1 MPTAT
6 AMALALERTL
16 APMRDNSEHELAA
29 PRQAPPELVELHD
42 QIREVR
48 QQLGALDDLA
58 ARRARRTERVTNL
71 RIELARAE
79 EQAAAAQL
87 AAEGTARGLAAWI
100 LRREPAPD
108 GSLAE
113 RHEDAERAT
122 QRLRGLREQLKV
134 AERKLAD
141 TLPPPAPADADAD
154 ADAAV
159 PGAAAAPSAPFAHP
173 AGPGLELRADAAA
186 AAARLR
192 QLLERRLELLHA
204 LPDVPDDVRR
214 ESAYELAV
222 CIRRGVGWL
231 ERVCTELEA
240 ARRYV
245 ANIATA
251 CAPRPSVLGA
261 RPPRRTPSG
270 VEEDYLE
277 AQRLYRAAAAAA
289 AGAQRELGLLLGVP
303 HRSPAFEELEAAL
316 PHPRDAAEVANLAT
330 WELGHRL
337 SEARALAEQYGPRL
351 RELDD
356 LASGGT
362 R

>member
-16 APMRDNSEHELAA
+16 APTRDNSEHELAP
-29 PRQAPPELVELHD
+29 PRQAPPALVELHD

-71 RIELARAE
+71 RLELARAE
-79 EQAAAAQL
+79 EQAAAARL

-113 RHEDAERAT
+113 RQEDAERAT

-141 TLPPPAPADADAD
+141 TLPPSPPANADADAP
-154 ADAAV
+154 APPATPAA
-159 PGAAAAPSAPFAHP
+159 GS
-173 AGPGLELRADAAA
+173 ELRADAAA

-214 ESAYELAV
+214 EAAYELAV

-231 ERVCTELEA
+231 ERVCGALEE

-245 ANIATA
+245 ANIASA

-277 AQRLYRAAAAAA
+277 AQRLYRAAAVAAD
-289 AGAQRELGLLLGVP
+289 GAQRELGLLLGVP

-316 PHPRDAAEVANLAT
+316 AHPRDASEVANLAA

-356 LASGGT
+356 LASGGS